1 MFPSKIISIFLVLN
15 TKHNSFLTVLITI
28 QFIFFTFHTIQG
40 REAISTVITITII
53 IAVGI
58 ILLTVLVIAKGFS
71 ILLIYTVRTINLST
85 TTVPDVSAGLGDR
98 KVRALLAH
106 SQSYFVVRGVS

>member
-1 MFPSKIISIFLVLN
+1 MFPSIFISIFLVLN
-15 TKHNSFLTVLITI
+15 TKLNIFLTVFLL
-28 QFIFFTFHTIQG
+28 FLTFHTIQG

-98 KVRALLAH
+98 KVRAFLAH